1 MEMAYVIALA
11 GKGGTGKTSIA
22 GLTVRYLMEKKK
34 KPVLAV
40 DADSNACLHEALG
53 VAVHATIGHLREE
66 SLEKI
71 RSGSERPGGMSMEQL
86 FDYQVQQS
94 VIEAKGFDLMVMGR
108 PEGPGCYCAANNI
121 IRKYT
126 DKLSETYSYVVIDN
140 EAGMEHL
147 SRRTT
152 HKVDLLLIV
161 SDPTVRGIRTA
172 ERIAGLVKEL
182 NLDIGRYALVINR
195 VSGGEGAE
203 LKRLAEESGL
213 EVAGLVPQDRMVFE
227 NDLEGKAII
236 ELPEDSPAVRAVYRR
251 TRRVCDRIA
260 GLVQTRI
267 FLKKSAFSSGIEV
280 LMYMPDPSSK
290 PAVWVRRGTMLIYQ
304 WKYSDLHSFGFSERM
319 M

>member
-1 MEMAYVIALA
+1 MAYVIALA

-53 VAVHATIGHLREE
+53 VEVHATIGHLREE
-66 SLEKI
+66 SLQAI
-71 RSGSERPGGMSMEQL
+71 RGGGQRPGGMSMEQL

-172 ERIAGLVKEL
+172 KRIADLVKEL
-182 NLDIGRYALVINR
+182 NLEIEKYSLVINR
-195 VSGGEGAE
+195 VAGEEGPELRRFAE
-203 LKRLAEESGL
+203 QLGL
-213 EVAGLVPQDRMVFE
+213 DVGGLVPQDSLVFE
-227 NDLEGKAII
+227 NDLQGKAII
-236 ELPEDSPAVRAVYRR
+236 ELPEGSAAVSAVYALL
-251 TRRVCDRIA
+251 DK
-260 GLVQTRI
+260 
-267 FLKKSAFSSGIEV
+267 FGI
-280 LMYMPDPSSK
+280 
-290 PAVWVRRGTMLIYQ
+290 G
-304 WKYSDLHSFGFSERM
+304 
-319 M
+319 